1 MLVYLS
7 EKPMTT
13 KNLWKTKYK
22 SLKEYYLKNFD
33 QEFYHFDAYQL
44 SIDPEETLDY
54 VEKYSIEKQ
63 EEEIVKCADSF
74 AYFCQ
79 KYIKILHP
87 TKGLIP
93 FMMYKYQ
100 DRTIKDYENHRF
112 NIISKF
118 RQGGLTTVSIF
129 YGLWKCMFQLD
140 QQIMALSKTDREATV
155 IGYMVDRAIEHMP
168 TWMKPKKDGK
178 WNDHLKQFPDTGGA
192 LQFYSPEA
200 ARGKSVTFLIIDEAA
215 FIPDMDKHWKAMWP
229 VLSTGGSCVLVSTV
243 NGLGNWYEE
252 TYTKAKDGKNMFHII
267 DLDYWEHPDYS
278 KKSNPQWVDE
288 QLSQLGEKGF
298 AQEVL
303 RSFLGSGETY
313 VPSKV
318 LVELQDEVRKIR
330 PTKKLFPRYANK
342 NYSEDNNQEIEKG
355 ALWIWK
361 QPIDGQEYI
370 LSVDSAEGVGEEGDN
385 SCVQVL
391 NVNSLEQCAEFYSN
405 LIAPHDLANVV
416 HELAN
421 LYNTALIIVEDMATG
436 GIILNILQNDLYYE
450 NIYYSSKN
458 SKTPKPGI
466 KITTANRPIIL
477 QEFQS
482 RVINKSLKIK
492 SIRLIKE
499 LNTFEYNTQ
508 TRKAQAAK
516 GKHDDA
522 VMAMAL
528 AVHARTELVR
538 EAPIAIDGN
547 SVDNKVSGLYDI
559 RNELK
564 SALDNYI
571 KDYVVK
577 KDKTPEEYEQ
587 ELIAQMYRK
596 NDRILK
602 EFGWIIAWISF
613 GIGFLQQ

>member
-44 SIDPEETLDY
+44 SIDPEEALDD

-100 DRTIKDYENHRF
+100 DRTIRDYENHRF

-168 TWMKPKKDGK
+168 IWMKPKKDGK

-361 QPIDGQEYI
+361 QPVDGQEYI

-458 SKTPKPGI
+458 SKTPKSGI

-547 SVDNKVSGLYDI
+547 SKDSKVSGLYDI

-577 KDKTPEEYEQ
+577 KEKTPEEYEQ
-587 ELIAQMYRK
+587 ELISQMYRK

-613 GIGFLQQ
+613 GLGFLQQ

>member
-1 MLVYLS
+1 MTKKSVW
-7 EKPMTT
+7 KGKFKTT
-13 KNLWKTKYK
+13 KD
-22 SLKEYYLKNFD
+22 YYLKTFD
-33 QEFYHFDAYQL
+33 TEFYHFDAYQL
-44 SIDPEETLDY
+44 TIDPDETMDE
-54 VEKYSIEKQ
+54 VEKYPIERQ
-63 EEEIVKCADSF
+63 EEEIVKCAESF

-93 FMMYKYQ
+93 FMMFKYQ
-100 DRTIKDYENHRF
+100 NRTIEDYENHRF

-155 IGYMVDRAIEHMP
+155 IGYMVDRAVEHMP
-168 TWMKPKKDGK
+168 VWLKPKKDGK

-252 TYTKAKDGKNMFHII
+252 TYHKAKDGKNMFHII

-278 KKSNPQWVDE
+278 QKNNPGWVDE
-288 QLSQLGEKGF
+288 QLAQLGEKGF

-318 LVELQDEVRKIR
+318 IVELQEEARKIR
-330 PTKKLFPRYANK
+330 PVKKLFSRYANK
-342 NYSEDNNQEIEKG
+342 DYSDDSGNEIEKG

-361 QPIDGQEYI
+361 QPVDGQEYI

-385 SCVQVL
+385 SCVQVIS
-391 NVNSLEQCAEFYSN
+391 VNSLEQCAEFYSN

-416 HELAN
+416 HELAM
-421 LYNTALIIVEDMATG
+421 LYNTATVVVEDMATG
-436 GIILNILQNDLYYE
+436 GIILNILQNDFFYE
-450 NIYYSSKN
+450 NIYHSSKN
-458 SKTPKPGI
+458 SKNPKPGV
-466 KITTANRPIIL
+466 KITAANRPIIL

-482 RVINKSLKIK
+482 RIINKSLKIK
-492 SIRLIKE
+492 SMRLIKE
-499 LNTFEYNTQ
+499 LNTFEYNVQ

-522 VMAMAL
+522 IMSMAL
-528 AVHARTELVR
+528 AVHARSEMVR
-538 EAPIAIDGN
+538 EAPIGIEGGN
-547 SVDNKVSGLYDI
+547 TETKISGLHDI
-559 RNELK
+559 RSELK
-564 SALDNYI
+564 AGLDNYI
-571 KDYVVK
+571 REYVVQQEK
-577 KDKTPEEYEQ
+577 SMEDYEN
-587 ELIAQMYRK
+587 EMLINLYRK
-596 NDRILK
+596 NDKILK
-602 EFGWIIAWISF
+602 EFGW
-613 GIGFLQQ
+613 

>member
-1 MLVYLS
+1 
-7 EKPMTT
+7 MTAKSVW
-13 KNLWKTKYK
+13 KNKFK
-22 SLKEYYLKNFD
+22 STKEYYLKTFD
-33 QEFYHFDAYQL
+33 QEFFHFDAYQL
-44 SIDPEETLDY
+44 NIDPDETIDDI
-54 VEKYSIEKQ
+54 EKYPIERQ
-63 EEEIVKCADSF
+63 EEEIVKCAESF
-74 AYFCQ
+74 SYFCQ
-79 KYIKILHP
+79 KYIRILHP

-93 FMMYKYQ
+93 FMMFKYQ
-100 DRTIKDYENHRF
+100 NRTIQDYEDHRF

-155 IGYMVDRAIEHMP
+155 IGYMVDRAVEHMP
-168 TWMKPKKDGK
+168 VWMKPKKDGK

-252 TYTKAKDGKNMFHII
+252 TYTKAKEGKNMFHVI

-278 KKSNPQWVDE
+278 KKNNPKWVDE
-288 QLSQLGEKGF
+288 QLAQLGEKGF

-318 LVELQDEVRKIR
+318 LVELQDEVRKTR

-342 NYSEDNNQEIEKG
+342 NFSEDHGQEIERG

-361 QPIDGQEYI
+361 QPVDGQEYI
-370 LSVDSAEGVGEEGDN
+370 ISVDSAEGVGEEGDN
-385 SCVQVL
+385 SCIQVL
-391 NVNSLEQCAEFYSN
+391 NVNNLEQCAEFYSN

-421 LYNTALIIVEDMATG
+421 LYNTALVIVEDMATG

-458 SKTPKPGI
+458 SKNPRAGI

-492 SIRLIKE
+492 SSRLIQE

-538 EAPIAIDGN
+538 ESPITVDGN
-547 SVDNKVSGLYDI
+547 STDNKVSGLYDI
-559 RNELK
+559 RSELK

-577 KDKTPEEYEQ
+577 QEKTPEEYEQ
-587 ELIAQMYRK
+587 ELIIGMYRK
-596 NDRILK
+596 NDKILK
-602 EFGWIIAWISF
+602 EFGWAISWITF
-613 GIGFLQQ
+613 GLFFLQQ

>member
-1 MLVYLS
+1 
-7 EKPMTT
+7 MTT

-22 SLKEYYLKNFD
+22 SPKEYYLKNFD

-44 SIDPEETLDY
+44 SIDPEETLDD
-54 VEKYSIEKQ
+54 VEKYPIERQ
-63 EEEIVKCADSF
+63 EEEIVKCAESF

-93 FMMYKYQ
+93 FMMFKYQ
-100 DRTIKDYENHRF
+100 DRTIKDYESHRF

-168 TWMKPKKDGK
+168 IWMKPKKDGK

-252 TYTKAKDGKNMFHII
+252 TYTKAKDGKNMFHVI

-288 QLSQLGEKGF
+288 QLAQLGEKGF

-318 LVELQDEVRKIR
+318 LVELQDEVRKTR

-361 QPIDGQEYI
+361 QPVDGQEYI

-391 NVNSLEQCAEFYSN
+391 NVNTLEQCAEFYSN

-482 RVINKSLKIK
+482 RVINKSLRIK
-492 SIRLIKE
+492 SIRLIHE

-538 EAPIAIDGN
+538 EAPIAVDGN
-547 SVDNKVSGLYDI
+547 SVDSKVSGLYDI
-559 RNELK
+559 RSELK

-577 KDKTPEEYEQ
+577 KEKTPEEYEQ

-602 EFGWIIAWISF
+602 EFGWVIAWISF
-613 GIGFLQQ
+613 GLGFLQQ

>member
-1 MLVYLS
+1 MTKKSLW
-7 EKPMTT
+7 KGKFKTT
-13 KNLWKTKYK
+13 KD
-22 SLKEYYLKNFD
+22 YYLKTYD
-33 QEFYHFDAYQL
+33 PEFYHFDAYQL
-44 SIDPEETLDY
+44 SIDPDESMED
-54 VEKYSIEKQ
+54 VEKYQIQKQ
-63 EEEIVKCADSF
+63 EEEIVKCAESF

-93 FMMYKYQ
+93 FMMFKYQ
-100 DRTIKDYENHRF
+100 NRTIEDYENHRF

-155 IGYMVDRAIEHMP
+155 IGYMVDRAVEHMP
-168 TWMKPKKDGK
+168 TWLKPRKDGK

-252 TYTKAKDGKNMFHII
+252 SYHKAKDGKNMFHII

-278 KKSNPQWVDE
+278 QKNNPDWVDE
-288 QLSQLGEKGF
+288 QLAQLGEKGF

-318 LVELQDEVRKIR
+318 IVELQDEARKIR
-330 PTKKLFPRYANK
+330 PVKKLFPRYANK
-342 NYSEDNNQEIEKG
+342 DFSEDSNNEIEKG

-361 QPIDGQEYI
+361 QPVDGQEYI

-385 SCVQVL
+385 SCIQVI
-391 NVNSLEQCAEFYSN
+391 NINTLEQCAEFYSN
-405 LIAPHDLANVV
+405 LIAPHDLGNVA
-416 HELAN
+416 HELAM
-421 LYNTALIIVEDMATG
+421 LYNTATVVVEDMATG
-436 GIILNILQNDLYYE
+436 GIILNILQNDFFYE
-450 NIYYSSKN
+450 NIYHSAKSSKN
-458 SKTPKPGI
+458 PKPGI
-466 KITTANRPIIL
+466 KITAANRPIIL

-482 RVINKSLKIK
+482 RIINKSLKVK
-492 SIRLIKE
+492 SMRLIKE

-522 VMAMAL
+522 IMSMAL
-528 AVHARTELVR
+528 AVHARSEMIR
-538 EAPIAIDGN
+538 EAPIGIEGGTAETKI
-547 SVDNKVSGLYDI
+547 SGLHDI
-559 RNELK
+559 RSELK
-564 SALDNYI
+564 AGLDNYI
-571 KDYVVK
+571 REYVVPQEK
-577 KDKTPEEYEQ
+577 SMEDYEN
-587 ELIAQMYRK
+587 EMLVNLYRK
-596 NDRILK
+596 NDKILK
-602 EFGWIIAWISF
+602 EFGW
-613 GIGFLQQ
+613 

>member
-44 SIDPEETLDY
+44 SIDPEEALDD
-54 VEKYSIEKQ
+54 VEKYPIEKQ

-93 FMMYKYQ
+93 FILFKYQ

-168 TWMKPKKDGK
+168 IWMKPKKDGK

-361 QPIDGQEYI
+361 QPVDGQEYI

-547 SVDNKVSGLYDI
+547 SKDSKVSGLYDI

-577 KDKTPEEYEQ
+577 KEKTPEEYEQ

-613 GIGFLQQ
+613 GLGFLQQ